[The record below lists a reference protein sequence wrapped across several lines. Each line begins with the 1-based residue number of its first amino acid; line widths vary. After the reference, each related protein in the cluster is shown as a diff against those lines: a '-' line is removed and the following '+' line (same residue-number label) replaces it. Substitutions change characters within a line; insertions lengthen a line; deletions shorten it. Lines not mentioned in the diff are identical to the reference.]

1 MLMSNK
7 IEPSHST
14 SWRMRWIGWRNRLF
28 ASPRFQRQAAA
39 FPLTRPV
46 TRARAERVFNLV
58 AGFAYSQV
66 LAACVEAGLLDLL
79 AQGPCTTADAART
92 AAIGEPAAERLLR
105 AAASLGLAESV
116 GSANWMLGGE
126 GAALLGNPGALAMI
140 RHHALL
146 YADLAD
152 PLALLRADRQT
163 PTALSDFWTYAR
175 ASATGNVPPGR
186 LDDSQKANKPAATA
200 YSALMA
206 ASQAMVSE
214 QLIGAYRFN
223 RHRAMLD
230 VGGGTGAFVRA
241 VGTAA
246 PALRLGLFDLPDVVS
261 GAESTL
267 ARDALIGPRLTLHK
281 GSFLHDSLPRG
292 HDLITLVRILH
303 DHDDEPALHL
313 LRAVRDAL
321 PPGGTLLIGEP
332 MAGATGGQAMGDA
345 YFGLYLWAMGSGRPR
360 RPAELGAMLRSAGFR
375 AWKVVPTHLP
385 LVCGAIVARV

>member
-1 MLMSNK
+1 M
-7 IEPSHST
+7 ST
-14 SWRMRWIGWRNRLF
+14 SLESPPRESLRLRWIGLRNRVL
-28 ASPRFQRQAAA
+28 ASPKFQHWAAA

-46 TRARAERVFNLV
+46 ARARARRVFDLV
-58 AGFAYSQV
+58 AGFAYAQV

-79 AQGPCTTADAART
+79 AEGPCDTIAAAHR
-92 AAIGEPAAERLLR
+92 AGLGLPATERLLR
-105 AAASLGLAESV
+105 AAASLGLAESIP
-116 GSANWMLGGE
+116 GGRWALGTE
-126 GAALLGNPGALAMI
+126 GAALQCNAGALAMI

-175 ASATGNVPPGR
+175 ASATGGVPPGR
-186 LDDSQKANKPAATA
+186 QDDREEANKPAATA

-214 QLIGAYRFN
+214 QLVDAYRFS
-223 RHRAMLD
+223 RHKAVLD
-230 VGGGTGAFVRA
+230 VGGGTGAFIRA

-246 PALRLGLFDLPDVVS
+246 PALRLGLFDLPDVVA
-261 GAESTL
+261 GAENTL

-281 GSFLHDSLPRG
+281 GSFLHDPLPQG

-303 DHDDEPALHL
+303 DHDDEPALRL
-313 LRAVRDAL
+313 LRGVRAAL

-332 MAGATGGQAMGDA
+332 MAGAPGGAAMGDA

-375 AWKVVPTHLP
+375 SWKELPTNLP

>member
-1 MLMSNK
+1 M
-7 IEPSHST
+7 
-14 SWRMRWIGWRNRLF
+14 
-28 ASPRFQRQAAA
+28 
-39 FPLTRPV
+39 
-46 TRARAERVFNLV
+46 RAERVFNLV

-66 LAACVEAGLLDLL
+66 LAACVEADLL
-79 AQGPCTTADAART
+79 ERLSRGTCTTAEAAGQ
-92 AAIGEPAAERLLR
+92 AGIGEAAAERLLR
-105 AAASLGLAESV
+105 AAASLGLAE
-116 GSANWMLGGE
+116 ALGPALWTLGAE
-126 GAALLGNPGALAMI
+126 GAALMGNPGALAMV

-175 ASATGNVPPGR
+175 ASATGGIPPGR
-186 LDDSQKANKPAATA
+186 QDQGAESNKPSATA

-214 QLIGAYRFN
+214 QLVNAYRFSQ
-223 RHRAMLD
+223 HRAVLD
-230 VGGGTGAFVRA
+230 VGGGTGAFIRA

-246 PALRLGLFDLPDVVS
+246 PGLRLGLFDLPDVVA

-267 ARDALIGPRLTLHK
+267 ARDGLIGPRLTLHK
-281 GSFLHDSLPRG
+281 GSFLHDPLPEG

-303 DHDDEPALHL
+303 DHDDEPALRL
-313 LRAVRDAL
+313 LRAVGAAL

-332 MAGATGGQAMGDA
+332 MAGAPSGAAMGDA

-360 RPAELGAMLRSAGFR
+360 RPAELGAMLQSAGFSR
-375 AWKVVPTHLP
+375 WKVLPTHLP